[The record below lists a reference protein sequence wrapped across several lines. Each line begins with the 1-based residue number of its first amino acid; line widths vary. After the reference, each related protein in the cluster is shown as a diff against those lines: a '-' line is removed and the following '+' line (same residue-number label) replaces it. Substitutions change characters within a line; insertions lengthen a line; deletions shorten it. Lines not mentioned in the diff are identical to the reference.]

1 MNKYKLIKT
10 YPGSPELGTIIE
22 EDKYPSGS
30 IYKVTP
36 IVTHSFPA
44 NWIENNP
51 EFWQEIVEKEYEIL
65 SYYAKNISGKGDHY
79 VDPDY
84 IWYETSKGSDKWSRK
99 GHMTVPYRTYEITNH
114 NNYGIHSVKR
124 LSDGEVFTVGDKINQ
139 KEQNCKNS
147 LIESFNFNNKG
158 DILVWV
164 HNNKPEFKVGL
175 ELSKIT
181 KSKQPLFTTE
191 DGVEIF
197 EGDEYCTV
205 TEQFSIFDFKA
216 GKKHIQSYPNSKL
229 FSTRKKAEEYVLM
242 NKPCLSINEIVTA
255 QEKYFLLYY
264 GLKEIVKSKL

>member
-1 MNKYKLIKT
+1 MKRYKLIRK

-36 IVTHSFPA
+36 IITHSFPA

-51 EFWQEIVEKEYEIL
+51 EFWQKIVEKEYEIL

-84 IWYETSKGSDKWSRK
+84 IWYETSKGSDKWSRN

-114 NNYGIHSVKR
+114 NSYGIHSVKR
-124 LSDGEVFTVGDKINQ
+124 LSDGEVFTIGDTAKSKDSIP
-139 KEQNCKNS
+139 
-147 LIESFNFNNKG
+147 G
-158 DILVWV
+158 
-164 HNNKPEFKVGL
+164 
-175 ELSKIT
+175 KIT
-181 KSKQPLFTTE
+181 TIEFCGNGELRIGSARTFYLGINDIDKVKQVLFTTE
-191 DGVEIF
+191 DGVDIY

-216 GKKHIQSYPNSKL
+216 GKKHIQSYPNAKL

-242 NKPCLSINEIVTA
+242 NKPCLSIHEIMIA
-255 QEKYFLLYY
+255 EEKYFLLYY